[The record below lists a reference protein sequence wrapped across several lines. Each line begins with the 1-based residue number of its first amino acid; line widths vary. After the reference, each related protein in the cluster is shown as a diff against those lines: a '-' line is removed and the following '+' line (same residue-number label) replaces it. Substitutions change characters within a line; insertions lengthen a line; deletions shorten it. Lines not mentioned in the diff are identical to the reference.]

1 MISLFKRPTN
11 ANDNDEYE
19 SKVVHDFAR
28 RTLFW
33 YYRPLDYKIYEPFDD
48 IKNELDNY
56 LEKLFEGDIDE
67 ANGAVLDTIILDRCR
82 QAKKDLAKQ
91 RVQHRDHIK
100 DFDIRAKSD
109 EISYNMELQRMKS
122 ALEAVSKKLDKYEE
136 LSDRDTFIAGGRSY
150 EK

>member
-19 SKVVHDFAR
+19 SKVVHDFSR